1 MMQSDLMLNT
11 AQNFEIDIHQLK
23 GAYIDDNTHV
33 LTISADG
40 TVKLYGTI
48 EQVEDIG
55 KACLDYVHQ
64 YNTAAMIETA
74 KRVGA

>member
-11 AQNFEIDIHQLK
+11 AQKFEIDIHQLK

-33 LTISADG
+33 LAISAGG

-48 EQVEDIG
+48 EQIEDIG
-55 KACLDYVHQ
+55 KACLDYVHA
-64 YNTAAMIETA
+64 YNAAAMIETA